1 MTADWL
7 GADRL
12 IWGSDLTPPGLG
24 MLNENIS
31 GLSPDDQDRI
41 RGLNALDFYK
51 LPRGTISR
59 HSIRLH
65 D

>member
-12 IWGSDLTPPGLG
+12 ICGSDLTPPGLG

-51 LPRGTISR
+51 LPAER
-59 HSIRLH
+59 
-65 D
+65 

>member
-1 MTADWL
+1 
-7 GADRL
+7 
-12 IWGSDLTPPGLG
+12 

-51 LPRGTISR
+51 LPAER
-59 HSIRLH
+59 
-65 D
+65 